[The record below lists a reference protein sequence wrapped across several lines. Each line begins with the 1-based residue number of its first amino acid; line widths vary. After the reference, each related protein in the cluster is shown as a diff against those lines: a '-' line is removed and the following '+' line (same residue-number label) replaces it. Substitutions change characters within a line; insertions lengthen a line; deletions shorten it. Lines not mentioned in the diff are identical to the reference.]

1 MSDLKDHDCDQ
12 REAPRSRIRP
22 GNRLGR
28 DLKRR
33 VSDLLA
39 AVFALALTACVR
51 APDPVR
57 PAEVHR
63 LEVWVDAFSPP
74 DGDGTKERPFKI
86 LRNIPAGALVHL
98 RSGLY
103 AGPFVLERGVT
114 LSGVGEVVL
123 TGEAGQAVVTA
134 TDATLEGLRIQG
146 GAVGLVVDGHVVA
159 TRLGFSGQ
167 RERAAKVRSTL
178 TLSEAR
184 FEGTIQGIDAVEV
197 ARGATLALSK
207 ATFTGGF
214 ARGIVSEGGRLVLR
228 EVSSAAPK
236 SLLRAVD
243 SEVDGEA
250 LQATGGSGPALA
262 LFGGN
267 ASLRDVQ
274 VSGHEYALLVGRE
287 AKVAVTKL
295 RARSSQVACVAVT
308 GATLELSDA
317 VLVDCGPGG
326 AASLLNAHST
336 LSRVEISAARELGIF
351 VRQGDASLSQVTVSS
366 VSGADG
372 SLGDGL
378 HVREAKVV
386 STGALAFS
394 DLQGSAVFASAFADV
409 QLEQVTIERAR
420 SAAFFVERKS
430 GLRVGK
436 ALVRGGGGPALVV
449 PDDARADFK
458 ELFVAGGTESPV
470 FAECNA
476 GAEVRVERLETTI
489 QQLPARCL
497 SVLSERSR
505 GQRSP

>member
-1 MSDLKDHDCDQ
+1 MSDLTDRDCDQ
-12 REAPRSRIRP
+12 RDAPRSRIRP

-63 LEVWVDAFSPP
+63 VEVWVDAFSPP
-74 DGDGTKERPFKI
+74 DGDGTKERPFKT

-114 LSGVGEVVL
+114 LSGTGEVVL
-123 TGEAGQAVVTA
+123 TGEAGQTVVTA
-134 TDATLEGLRIQG
+134 TDASLEGLSLQG
-146 GAVGLVVDGHVVA
+146 GAVGLAVEGHVVA
-159 TRLGFSGQ
+159 TRLAFSGQ
-167 RERAAKVRSTL
+167 RERAAIVRSKLTL
-178 TLSEAR
+178 TDAT
-184 FEGTIQGIDAVEV
+184 FVGTIQGIDAVEV
-197 ARGATLALSK
+197 TRGATLELSK

-214 ARGIVSEGGRLVLR
+214 ARDLMSEGARLQLR
-228 EVSSAAPK
+228 ELSSGGPK
-236 SLLRAVD
+236 VLLRAVD
-243 SEVDGEA
+243 SEVDAEA
-250 LQATGGSGPALA
+250 LRATGGSGPALA
-262 LFGGN
+262 IFGGT

-274 VSGHEYALLVGRE
+274 VSGHEYALLVARE

-295 RARSSQVACVAVT
+295 RARGSQVACVAAT
-308 GATLELSDA
+308 GATLELSEA

-326 AASLLNAHST
+326 AVSLMHAHST
-336 LSRVEISAARELGIF
+336 LSRVEISSAREMGLFI
-351 VRQGDASLSQVTVSS
+351 RQGDASLSAVSVS
-366 VSGADG
+366 RVSGADG

-386 STGALAFS
+386 GTGALIFS
-394 DLQGSAVFASAFADV
+394 EVHGSGVYASAFADV
-409 QLEQVTIERAR
+409 QLEQVTVERAR

-476 GAEVRVERLETTI
+476 GAEVRVERLETTVA
-489 QQLPARCL
+489 QVPTRCL
-497 SVLSERSR
+497 TGLSERR
-505 GQRSP
+505 